1 VRTAA
6 PRRRT
11 EIRERSKALDH
22 HHVAVETVRAIVKK
36 GETRVAIKKKRI
48 AGVSVRVGEFRD
60 FVAADAYGGIRGQWG
75 TPPPEQ

>member
-1 VRTAA
+1 VRTM
-6 PRRRT
+6 
-11 EIRERSKALDH
+11 
-22 HHVAVETVRAIVKK
+22 VKK
-36 GETRVAIKKKRI
+36 GETRVAIKEKRI